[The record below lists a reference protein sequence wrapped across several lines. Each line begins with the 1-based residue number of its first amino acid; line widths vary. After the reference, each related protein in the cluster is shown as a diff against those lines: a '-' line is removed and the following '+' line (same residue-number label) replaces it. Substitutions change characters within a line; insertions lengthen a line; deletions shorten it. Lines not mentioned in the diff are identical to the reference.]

1 MKALKFFL
9 IGIGTLGILFL
20 GACSGGDQTASNPSS
35 SKTIATTT
43 PSPENQA
50 KGSGVSKNN
59 PKASK
64 GGQVIESGPYHLEFV
79 PEKEASGTHLDF
91 YLQNGDTHAAIADAK
106 VTAQVQ
112 LPDGT
117 QKSLGLKY
125 DPDGKHYAVLVP
137 STATGEYKV
146 AILSD
151 INGEKVNGRFS
162 FKQ

>member
-1 MKALKFFL
+1 MK
-9 IGIGTLGILFL
+9 ILNLVFVGMSVAGLLSL
-20 GACSGGDQTASNPSS
+20 GACSGSNQTAG
-35 SKTIATTT
+35 
-43 PSPENQA
+43 SPASAPTEA
-50 KGSGVSKNN
+50 AAPAPTGHSEASGSADSHSE
-59 PKASK
+59 ASK

-91 YLQNGDTHAAIADAK
+91 SLQKGDTHTPIPGAK

-117 QKSLGLKY
+117 QKSLDLKY
-125 DPDGKHYAVLVP
+125 DPEGKHY
-137 STATGEYKV
+137 TAMLPGSAAGEYKA